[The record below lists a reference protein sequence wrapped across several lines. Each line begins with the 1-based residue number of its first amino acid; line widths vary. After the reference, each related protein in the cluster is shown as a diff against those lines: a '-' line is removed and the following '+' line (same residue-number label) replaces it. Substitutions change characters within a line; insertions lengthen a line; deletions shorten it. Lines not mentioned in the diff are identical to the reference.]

1 MNAPTVKLTVNDCTS
16 GCYGAGDPSYSNPL
30 PLSKR
35 CGGDKASSDFKT
47 VTVTRLGK
55 YVFNRTGLNVTEHVR
70 KSKL

>member
-1 MNAPTVKLTVNDCTS
+1 MNAPTVKLTVNNCTS
-16 GCYGAGDPSYSNPL
+16 ECYDAGIPFNSNPL

-35 CGGDKASSDFKT
+35 CGGEEKSSGFKK